1 MLGTKITLMNRRD
14 MLKLTGAAVAGS
26 TLFGLDAIAAESH
39 TSGTPGTVS
48 KDGKK
53 KKAMII
59 GAHPD
64 DPETGCGGT
73 MVMLRKAGW
82 EVVSVYMTKGE
93 AGIKGKS
100 HEESAAIRTK
110 EAIEACKVMDVRPI
124 FLSQIDGSCIVDAD
138 RYKEMKDVIDA
149 EKPDIV
155 FTHWPM
161 DSHADHRVC
170 YTLVFDAWRRLG
182 YCFDLYFFEVMNGI
196 QSQLFYPTDWVDITP
211 AAETKRKATFC
222 HVSQE
227 PENWYDESHGQMEIF
242 RGLEYRCKRAEAFV
256 YMNRTGKIF

>member
-1 MLGTKITLMNRRD
+1 MNRRD

-26 TLFGLDAIAAESH
+26 TIFGIDAIASDK
-39 TSGTPGTVS
+39 SSDTPASS
-48 KDGKK
+48 KANKP
-53 KKAMII
+53 KKALVI

-64 DPETGCGGT
+64 DPESCCGGT

-82 EVVSVYMTKGE
+82 DVVSVYMTKGE

-100 HEESAAIRTK
+100 HEESSAIRVK
-110 EAIEACKVMDVRPI
+110 EATEACKLLDVRPV
-124 FLSQIDGSCIVDAD
+124 FLTQIDGSCIVDAN
-138 RYKEMKDVIDA
+138 RYKEMRDIIDA
-149 EKPDIV
+149 EKPDVV

-182 YCFDLYFFEVMNGI
+182 YNFELYFFEAMNGI

-211 AAETKRKATFC
+211 AAETKRKAMFC
-222 HVSQE
+222 HTSQE
-227 PENWYDESHGQMEIF
+227 PESWYDESHGQMELF

-256 YMNRTGKIF
+256 YMNRNHKIY

>member
-1 MLGTKITLMNRRD
+1 
-14 MLKLTGAAVAGS
+14 MLKIAGAAVAGS
-26 TLFGLDAIAAESH
+26 SLFGLGALAAEN
-39 TSGTPGTVS
+39 TSGNAAGTKKS
-48 KDGKK
+48 SGKP
-53 KKAMII
+53 KKALII

-82 EVVSVYMTKGE
+82 DVVSVYMTKGE

-161 DSHADHRVC
+161 DSHADHRTC

-182 YCFDLYFFEVMNGI
+182 YNFELYFFEVMTGV
-196 QSQLFYPTDWVDITP
+196 QSQLFNPTDWVDITP
-211 AAETKRKATFC
+211 AAETKREATFC
-222 HVSQE
+222 HKSQT
-227 PENWYDESHGQMEIF
+227 PEDWYDESHGMMEKF
-242 RGLEYRCKRAEAFV
+242 RGMEFRCDRAEAFIH
-256 YMNRTGKIF
+256 MNRTGKLF

>member
-1 MLGTKITLMNRRD
+1 MLGTKITHMNRRD

-26 TLFGLDAIAAESH
+26 TLFGLDAIAAEKASEKAAG
-39 TSGTPGTVS
+39 TKNSSGKP
-48 KDGKK
+48 
-53 KKAMII
+53 KKALII

-82 EVVSVYMTKGE
+82 DVVSVYMTKGE
-93 AGIKGKS
+93 AGIKGIS

-124 FLSQIDGSCIVDAD
+124 FLSQIDGSCIVDAE

-182 YCFDLYFFEVMNGI
+182 YNFELYFFEVMTGI
-196 QSQLFYPTDWVDITP
+196 QSQLFNPTDWVDITP
-211 AAETKRKATFC
+211 AAETKREATFC
-222 HVSQE
+222 HKSQT
-227 PENWYDESHGQMEIF
+227 PEDWYDESHGNMEIF
-242 RGLEYRCKRAEAFV
+242 RGLEYRCKRAEAFIH
-256 YMNRTGKIF
+256 MNRTGKIF

>member
-1 MLGTKITLMNRRD
+1 

-26 TLFGLDAIAAESH
+26 SLFGLGALAAEK
-39 TSGTPGTVS
+39 TSDKPAGAKRP
-48 KDGKK
+48 DGKP
-53 KKAMII
+53 KKALII

-82 EVVSVYMTKGE
+82 DVVSVYMTKGE
-93 AGIKGKS
+93 AGIKGVS

-124 FLSQIDGSCIVDAD
+124 FLSQIDGSCIVDAE

>member
-1 MLGTKITLMNRRD
+1 

-26 TLFGLDAIAAESH
+26 TIFGIDAIASDKP
-39 TSGTPGTVS
+39 SGATASTQGNKP
-48 KDGKK
+48 
-53 KKAMII
+53 KKALVI

-64 DPETGCGGT
+64 DPESCCGGT

-82 EVVSVYMTKGE
+82 DVVSVYMTKGE

-100 HEESAAIRTK
+100 HEESSAIRVK
-110 EAIEACKVMDVRPI
+110 EATEACKLLDVRPV
-124 FLSQIDGSCIVDAD
+124 FLTQIDGSCIVDAD
-138 RYKEMKDVIDA
+138 RYKEMRDFIDS
-149 EKPDIV
+149 EKPDVV

-182 YCFDLYFFEVMNGI
+182 YCFDLYFFEAMNGI

-222 HVSQE
+222 HVSQQ
-227 PENWYDESHGQMEIF
+227 PENWYDESHGQMELF
-242 RGLEYRCKRAEAFV
+242 RGLEYRCKRAEGFV

>member
-1 MLGTKITLMNRRD
+1 MNRRD

-26 TLFGLDAIAAESH
+26 TLFGLDAIASENPAQ
-39 TSGTPGTVS
+39 GTA
-48 KDGKK
+48 GKNAQGGK
-53 KKAMII
+53 PKKALII

-82 EVVSVYMTKGE
+82 DVVSVYMTKGE

-124 FLSQIDGSCIVDAD
+124 FLSQIDGSCIVDAE

-161 DSHADHRVC
+161 DSHADHRTC

-182 YCFDLYFFEVMNGI
+182 YNFELYFFEVMTGV
-196 QSQLFYPTDWVDITP
+196 QSQLFNPTDWVDITP
-211 AAETKRKATFC
+211 AAETKKKATLC

-227 PENWYDESHGQMEIF
+227 PENWYDDCHGMMEKF
-242 RGLEYRCKRAEAFV
+242 RGMEFRCDRAEAFIH
-256 YMNRTGKIF
+256 MNRTGKLF

>member
-1 MLGTKITLMNRRD
+1 MNRRD

-26 TLFGLDAIAAESH
+26 SLLGLEALAAEKGSERAAA
-39 TSGTPGTVS
+39 TKTPA
-48 KDGKK
+48 GKP
-53 KKAMII
+53 KKALII

-82 EVVSVYMTKGE
+82 DVVSVYMTKGE

-100 HEESAAIRTK
+100 HDESAAIRTK
-110 EAIEACKVMDVRPI
+110 EATEACKVMDVRPI
-124 FLSQIDGSCIVDAD
+124 FLNQIDGSCIVDAD

-182 YCFDLYFFEVMNGI
+182 YNFELYFFEVMTGI
-196 QSQLFYPTDWVDITP
+196 QSQLFNPTDWVDITP
-211 AAETKRKATFC
+211 AAATKREATFC
-222 HVSQE
+222 HKSQD
-227 PENWYDESHGQMEIF
+227 PESWYDDCHGMMEKF
-242 RGLEYRCKRAEAFV
+242 RGMEFRCERAEAFIH
-256 YMNRTGKIF
+256 MNRTGKLF

>member
-1 MLGTKITLMNRRD
+1 MNRRD

-26 TLFGLDAIAAESH
+26 TIFGIDAIASDKP
-39 TSGTPGTVS
+39 SGATASTQGNKP
-48 KDGKK
+48 
-53 KKAMII
+53 KKALVI

-82 EVVSVYMTKGE
+82 DVVAVYMTKGE

-100 HEESAAIRTK
+100 HEESSAIRVK
-110 EAIEACKVMDVRPI
+110 EATEACKLLDVRPV
-124 FLSQIDGSCIVDAD
+124 FLTQIDGSCIVDAD
-138 RYKEMKDVIDA
+138 RYKEMRDFIDS
-149 EKPDIV
+149 EKPDVV

-182 YCFDLYFFEVMNGI
+182 YNFELYFFEAMNGI

-211 AAETKRKATFC
+211 AAETKRKAMFC
-222 HVSQE
+222 HTSQE
-227 PENWYDESHGQMEIF
+227 PESWYDESHGQMELF

-256 YMNRTGKIF
+256 YMNRSHKIY

>member
-1 MLGTKITLMNRRD
+1 MNRRD

-26 TLFGLDAIAAESH
+26 TIFGIDAIASDKP
-39 TSGTPGTVS
+39 SGATASTQGNKP
-48 KDGKK
+48 
-53 KKAMII
+53 KKALVI

-64 DPETGCGGT
+64 DPESCCGGT

-82 EVVSVYMTKGE
+82 DVVSVYMTKGE

-100 HEESAAIRTK
+100 HEESSAIRVK
-110 EAIEACKVMDVRPI
+110 EATEACKLLDVRPV
-124 FLSQIDGSCIVDAD
+124 FLTQIDGSCIVDAD
-138 RYKEMKDVIDA
+138 RYKEMRDFIDS
-149 EKPDIV
+149 EKPDVV

-182 YCFDLYFFEVMNGI
+182 YIFELYFFEAMNGI

-211 AAETKRKATFC
+211 AAETKRKAMFC
-222 HVSQE
+222 HTSQE
-227 PENWYDESHGQMEIF
+227 PESWYDESHGQMELF

-256 YMNRTGKIF
+256 YMNRNHKIY